1 MTAGMTIGAGGLA
14 LTAGSAYLG
23 NPGAVNLVM
32 PGGAVSIAAA
42 AGTSGLNVDTG
53 SIVTYTGNAVLGRV
67 LAGNVDAK
75 LLVVNDGTTDQFKAR
90 AANTFMHVFVQY
102 LVRFSYTLF
111 VLNVQFAQGLVL

>member
-53 SIVTYTGNAVLGRV
+53 SIVTYTGNAVLGRA

-90 AANTFMHVFVQY
+90 AANTVMHLFVQY
-102 LVRFSYTLF
+102 LVRFSYMPF
-111 VLNVQFAQGLVL
+111 Y